1 MAELAIFKIPPLLKT
16 IIVEEQRS
24 NDDFSY
30 FYRPNHIKMNRF
42 KIYTLIAALLL
53 CSCSVFAQDGV
64 SIGNWRTH
72 LPYQKVI
79 DVEVFGNKIFAA
91 TNYELFYYDTEDN
104 SINILNKVNGLSD
117 IGVSTIGFSQ
127 SQRKLFVA
135 YTNCNVDLI
144 DNDLNVKNMSDI
156 KDKNILGNKII
167 NNVFFDGDLAYVAC
181 GFGIVVFD
189 LRREEVKDTYYIG
202 NQGSAVNV
210 TDIAIFNGRIYAC
223 TDDGVYYAS
232 LDAPNLANYSAWH
245 FDNSMIYPHME
256 FTEMEVFHGKLYL
269 NYDGGFNMDTVFVNN
284 GNSWS
289 RCTEMSPSQVR
300 QMRVVGDRFVVTHR
314 YHVSVYDI
322 NLNEVELI
330 YNPGGAIESWATA
343 VDNEGNYWIGD
354 NKRGLV
360 KTSDGWNNMDVLPN
374 GTASKNVFELKSGG
388 GQLWLAT
395 GGHAANWGKVYLK
408 DGVARYDGM
417 WTILNRR
424 THTDLDPYSD
434 FVCTATNPNDPS
446 VTYVGTWGYG
456 VLKFKDDELVEVYN
470 AENSSLQPWS
480 QDPSLINIS
489 GLGFDSKGNLWVANT
504 GAPYLL
510 SVMEPNGTWHS
521 YNLGGNLSSIDIGVM
536 LIDKNDYKW
545 IIRRSGAENKII
557 VFNENGTLDNSADDQ
572 VVTLNNAAH
581 AGGLP
586 GAVNCIAVDGNGYVW
601 VGTDNGPCYFNDT
614 RKLFNSN
621 SYDAT
626 CPLVD
631 RNDGTDQADPL
642 FANSSVL
649 SMAVDGGDNIWFGLE
664 SGVYL
669 LKAPTS
675 RRPTQ
680 LHYFN
685 TDNSPLLEN
694 SVTTMAI
701 SDDGE
706 VFFGTSSG
714 VVSYRGE
721 VTPPDP
727 TPSDVIAYPNPV
739 RPGYSGYVGIKGLAD
754 NSLVR
759 ITTADGAFVTEL
771 LSDGGQAVWD
781 CTTIDGRKVSPG
793 VYLIYASTK
802 DGQCRLATK
811 ILIMN

>member
-1 MAELAIFKIPPLLKT
+1 MGLIYGQLFNIT
-16 IIVEEQRS
+16 IIPKNQRFEV
-24 NDDFSY
+24 DFSY
-30 FYRPNHIKMNRF
+30 FYRPNHFTMNRF
-42 KIYTLIAALLL
+42 KIYTLIAASWL
-53 CSCSVFAQDGV
+53 CSCGLFAQDGI

-79 DVEVFGNKIFAA
+79 DVEVFGKKAFAA
-91 TNYELFYYDTEDN
+91 TDYELFYYDTEDN
-104 SINILNKVNGLSD
+104 SITILNKVNGLSD
-117 IGVSTIGFSQ
+117 IGVSTIRYNQ

-144 DNDLNVKNMSDI
+144 DKDLNIKNMSDI
-156 KDKNILGNKII
+156 KDKSILGNKTI

-189 LRREEVKDTYYIG
+189 LKREEVKDTYYIG
-202 NQGSAVNV
+202 DQGDAVNV
-210 TDIAIFNGRIYAC
+210 TDIAIYNNRIYASS
-223 TDDGVYYAS
+223 DDGVYYAS

-245 FDNSMIYPHME
+245 FDNSLIYPHLE
-256 FTEMEVFHGKLYL
+256 YSELEAFNGKLYL
-269 NYDGGFNMDTVFVNN
+269 NFDGGFNMDTIFVLD
-284 GNSWS
+284 GSSWGYYS
-289 RCTEMSPSQVR
+289 KDDVSQKR
-300 QMRVVGDRFVVTHR
+300 QLRAVGDHFVMTSR
-314 YHVSVYDI
+314 YNVSVYDR
-322 NLNEVELI
+322 NLDQTLLV
-330 YNPGGAIESWATA
+330 YRPGEAAIEPLAATLDDA
-343 VDNEGNYWIGD
+343 QNCWFGD
-354 NKRGLV
+354 TKRGMIM
-360 KTSDGWNNMDVLPN
+360 TTDGWNANCVLPN

-388 GQLWLAT
+388 GQVWLAT
-395 GGHAANWGKVYLK
+395 GGHASNWGKVYMK
-408 DGVARYDGM
+408 EGVARYDGM
-417 WTILNRR
+417 WTIINHN
-424 THTDLDPYSD
+424 TNPDLASYSD
-434 FVCTATNPNDPS
+434 YICTATNPKDPT
-446 VTYVGTWGYG
+446 VTYVGTWGDG
-456 VLKFKDDELVEVYN
+456 VLKFNGDELVEVYN
-470 AENSSLQPWS
+470 AENSTLQPWS
-480 QDPSLINIS
+480 QDQNLVNIS

-504 GAPYLL
+504 GTPNLL

-521 YNLGGNLSSIDIGVM
+521 FNLGGGLSSIDIGVM
-536 LIDKNDYKW
+536 LIDNNDYKW

-557 VFNENGTLDNSADDQ
+557 VFNDNGTLDNPADDQ
-572 VVTLNNAAH
+572 VVTLNNAV
-581 AGGLP
+581 GVGNLP
-586 GAVNCIAVDGNGYVW
+586 GAVNCIAVNGSGYVW
-601 VGTDNGPCYFNDT
+601 VGTDNGPCYFSDT
-614 RKLFNSN
+614 KKLFTSS

-626 CPLVD
+626 RPLVERD
-631 RNDGTDQADPL
+631 DGTGQADPL

-669 LKAPTS
+669 LKNPTS
-675 RRPTQ
+675 SRPTQ
-680 LHYFN
+680 LHFFN

-714 VVSYRGE
+714 VISYRGE

-727 TPSDVIAYPNPV
+727 ASSKVLAYPNPV

-771 LSDGGQAVWD
+771 ISDGGQAVWD
-781 CTTIDGRKVSPG
+781 CTTLNGKKVSPG

-802 DGQCRLATK
+802 GGDCRLATK